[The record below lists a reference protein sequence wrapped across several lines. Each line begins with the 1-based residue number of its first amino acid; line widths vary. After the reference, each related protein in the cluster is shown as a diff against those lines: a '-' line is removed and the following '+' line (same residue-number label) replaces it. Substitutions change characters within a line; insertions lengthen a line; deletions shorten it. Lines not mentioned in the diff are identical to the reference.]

1 METRAHHVLIGA
13 FVLLTLLGGLLF
25 ALWVAKVNLDAEFDE
40 YDVVFRETVTGLTK
54 GAAVN
59 FNGIQVGEVRRLSLD
74 SADAARVLARV
85 RVNANTPVK
94 SDTTAKL
101 TYTGLTGV
109 AIIELV
115 AGKPD
120 APPIMIAEG
129 AEVALIVAEPS
140 TFQKF
145 MTDGGD
151 ILVRLNEALG
161 RVTDVLSDENTRKL
175 AETLAHVE
183 SIAAQVDSDK
193 AALGEALRHADRA
206 FSDLSAAS
214 TAFQTLAD
222 QGGATLARADRMLD
236 QDLGP
241 AAADVRKTLE
251 SLRTISARVDT
262 LLARNSAQL
271 DQLAQQGVPEFNAA
285 LGELRALSASL
296 KQVADH
302 LDAAP
307 TDYLLQR
314 DRPREYRAP

>member
-1 METRAHHVLIGA
+1 METRAHHILIGA

-59 FNGIQVGEVRRLSLD
+59 FNGIQVGEVRQLSLD
-74 SADAARVLARV
+74 QADAARVLARV
-85 RVNANTPVK
+85 RVNANTPVRA
-94 SDTTAKL
+94 DTTARL

-120 APPIMIAEG
+120 APAMTPPEG
-129 AEVALIVAEPS
+129 AEVALIIAEPS

-161 RVTDVLSDENTRKL
+161 RVSAVLSDENTRKL
-175 AETLAHVE
+175 ADTLVHVE

-193 AALGEALRHADRA
+193 AALGEALRRADRA
-206 FSDLSAAS
+206 FRDLSAAS
-214 TAFQTLAD
+214 TAFQQLAD

-241 AAADVRKTLE
+241 AAADVRQTLE
-251 SLRTISARVDT
+251 SLRAISARVDT

-271 DQLAQQGVPEFNAA
+271 DQLAQQGVPEFNAT
-285 LGELRALSASL
+285 LSDLRALSASL
-296 KQVADH
+296 KQVAER

-307 TDYLLQR
+307 ADYLLQR

>member
-120 APPIMIAEG
+120 ASPIMIAEG

-183 SIAAQVDSDK
+183 SIAAQIDSDK
-193 AALGEALRHADRA
+193 ASLGEALRRADRA
-206 FSDLSAAS
+206 FNDLSAAS

-251 SLRTISARVDT
+251 SLRTISTRVDT

-296 KQVADH
+296 KQVAEH